1 MITIAVLIVILS
13 IIALIVILLH
23 FSVKA
28 YFHVGGDGV
37 VFRVKYLWFD
47 LYPRKPKKDKKPK
60 KIKEPKRRSVKEE
73 KADIKE
79 RFDDDLGEEISDY
92 ELMHGISEDKEDKL
106 IEQAEKNIDT
116 KKTDSVT
123 QATESKADE
132 KITEPVSKI
141 SAEKPKKNNKRKKE
155 KKSATKGNNQPKQ
168 GIKDKISGL
177 RAKYEKIKPY
187 IPTGWKYFKKLLKTV
202 RIRVVSARVYV
213 AREDAHEAAIYY
225 GAVQGLI
232 ANLLS
237 VISEMFT
244 VSVSRCDVDCGFT
257 ENAVNGE
264 ADFSVRIRPSA
275 LIAIAVCVGIK
286 FLIIRSKIKKATNE
300 IADGTPQAV

>member
-13 IIALIVILLH
+13 MIALIVILLH

-28 YFHVGGDGV
+28 YFHIGADGV
-37 VFRVKYLWFD
+37 VFKVKYFWFD
-47 LYPRKPKKDKKPK
+47 LYPRKPKKEKKPK
-60 KIKEPKRRSVKEE
+60 RIKEPKRRSVKEK

-79 RFDDDLGEEISDY
+79 QFDDDFDEEISDY
-92 ELMHGISEDKEDKL
+92 ELMHGIFEEKEDKL
-106 IEQAEKNIDT
+106 IEQAEKNNDI
-116 KKTDSVT
+116 KDSDPVV
-123 QATESKADE
+123 QAAESKADE
-132 KITEPVSKI
+132 KITESGSDTFLAKSK
-141 SAEKPKKNNKRKKE
+141 KRKKE
-155 KKSATKGNNQPKQ
+155 KKSDTKENKPPKQ
-168 GIKDKISGL
+168 GIKTKISEL
-177 RAKYEKIKPY
+177 REKYDKIKPY

-202 RIRVVSARVYV
+202 RIRVDSARIYV

-237 VISEMFT
+237 VLSEMFT
-244 VSVSRCDVDCGFT
+244 VSVNQCDVDCGFT
-257 ENAVNGE
+257 ENAVSGE
-264 ADFSVRIRPSA
+264 ADLSVRIRPSA

-286 FLIIRSKIKKATNE
+286 FLIIRSKTKKASNK